1 MKSFEEILKNSRL
14 WGYEATPFGYS
25 AWIKLPDCGTCS
37 ALWSD
42 REDGWEHVSVSPKK
56 KFNIP
61 TWNDMCIVKDVFWN
75 SEEEAYQIH
84 PKKNEYVNSMNNCL
98 HIWKPIGHEI
108 SELTTNQELLSAMKT
123 VSRYCAEHPHCVRCA
138 IISHCG
144 ATPPQNWNFSE
155 LEVLRNG

>member
-1 MKSFEEILKNSRL
+1 MKSFEEILKNPRL

-61 TWNDMCIVKDVFWN
+61 TWNDMCIVKDIFWN

-84 PKKNEYVNSMNNCL
+84 PKKNQYVNSVNNCL

-108 SELTTNQELLSAMKT
+108 NELLGGIKSDRSINSIRYWNCGWSIRRITMGIMCDKKT
-123 VSRYCAEHPHCVRCA
+123 KK
-138 IISHCG
+138 
-144 ATPPQNWNFSE
+144 Q
-155 LEVLRNG
+155 RNDDI

>member
-1 MKSFEEILKNSRL
+1 MKSFEEILKNPRL
-14 WGYEATPFGYS
+14 WEYEATPFGYS

-61 TWNDMCIVKDVFWN
+61 TWNDMCIVKDIFWN

-84 PKKNEYVNSMNNCL
+84 PKKNQYVNSVNNCL

-108 SELTTNQELLSAMKT
+108 NELLGGIKSD
-123 VSRYCAEHPHCVRCA
+123 
-138 IISHCG
+138 
-144 ATPPQNWNFSE
+144 
-155 LEVLRNG
+155 